1 MAADEKDGSVNGS
14 GRLSRRSFVAR
25 VAATGAGFAI
35 VPRHVLGKGLMAP
48 SDTLNVAVVG
58 VGGQGR
64 SNLINLATQNI
75 VALCDVDWDYA
86 NKGFARLDEEIR
98 SQRER
103 VDWPANTPRLDAQG
117 RAEAPLTGLDRQRIS
132 AQMDGMVRL
141 KDQHL
146 PRAKRYQH
154 YREMLQAGVERAAP
168 HERLDCVEE
177 SVAELRVTSCGAGAD
192 ESRPLPGQ
200 RAGFIV

>member
-1 MAADEKDGSVNGS
+1 MSA
-14 GRLSRRSFVAR
+14 SRRKFIKEMAIV
-25 VAATGAGFAI
+25 GAGLTI
-35 VPRHVLGKGLMAP
+35 IPRHVLGRGAAAP
-48 SDTLNVAVVG
+48 SDRLNIAAVG

-64 SNLINLATQNI
+64 SNLLNLAAENI

-146 PRAKRYQH
+146 PRAKRYQP
-154 YREMLQAGVERAAP
+154 RTT
-168 HERLDCVEE
+168 
-177 SVAELRVTSCGAGAD
+177 AENNLRHK
-192 ESRPLPGQ
+192 
-200 RAGFIV
+200 